1 LSQIKN
7 LGDRLSDNRLA
18 TRTSRAPTNETKE
31 PLMFKHILVPTD
43 GSKLSQKAV
52 KEAIELAKVTNA
64 RVTALHVY
72 PKFNGSPY
80 GTFGPA
86 EDVLEEAHRNQARAS
101 GDEIFSGIRKL
112 TDGAGVALDSVLAES
127 NDVWKTVIA
136 TAKKKKCDLICMAS
150 HGRRGIS
157 GVLLGSET
165 HKVLTHSD
173 LPVLVLR

>member
-1 LSQIKN
+1 
-7 LGDRLSDNRLA
+7 
-18 TRTSRAPTNETKE
+18 
-31 PLMFKHILVPTD
+31 MFKNILVPTD

-52 KEAIELAKVTNA
+52 KEAIELAKFGNA
-64 RVTALHVY
+64 RMTALHVY
-72 PKFNGSPY
+72 PKFSGSPY

-86 EDVLEEAHRNQARAS
+86 EDVLEEAHKNQARAEADQLF
-101 GDEIFSGIRKL
+101 GAIRKL
-112 TDGAGVALDSVLAES
+112 ADAAGIALDPVLVES
-127 NDVWKTVIA
+127 NDVWKQVIA